1 MTAEVPPQAAAT
13 GHRSVN
19 RVGFVLFPLPTAP
32 GTHKAPDKQQHCHG
46 NAPSRCRDRWNS
58 PKEPLTDPCAG
69 TQPET
74 AAVLKRTVEALMERG
89 AVVRKL
95 ENLGERALPYK
106 ISKHSERHRRG
117 WYFLIDLEAPPSI
130 VSAMTEHLGRD
141 IDVIRQGFVKH
152 PLAKPEECPGMVP
165 VNYEDKLSGRKK

>member
-1 MTAEVPPQAAAT
+1 MPRYELA
-13 GHRSVN
+13 
-19 RVGFVLFPLPTAP
+19 LIL
-32 GTHKAPDKQQHCHG
+32 KAMQ
-46 NAPSRCRDRWNS
+46 R
-58 PKEPLTDPCAG
+58 
-69 TQPET
+69 PET
-74 AAVLKRTVEALMERG
+74 AAALKRTVEALMERG

-141 IDVIRQGFVKH
+141 IDVVRQGFVKH
-152 PLAKPEECPGMVP
+152 PLARPEECPGMIP